1 MRKIVSLVLAAMTSI
16 VFTGHLIAQ
25 SAQTA
30 KVKIDKNIT
39 YQNITGFGGFVCS
52 PQFAYNHMTPA
63 EIQKLW
69 GTGATDA
76 GYNMLRLYIPEDPA
90 NWPQTLATAQQAK
103 SMGLIVFASPW
114 TMPAAWKT
122 NNNSNAVFTDANGVQ
137 QIGYLKPEHYQDY
150 ALHLNSFVTYL
161 ATNGVTLDYIS
172 IQNEPD
178 EMAQYAGCIWTPT
191 QIANFVRDYGQLI
204 NCNVIAPESVGF
216 TDNFANAFLNTATM
230 ANFEVYGGHQYGS
243 MQSIYKQFQNNNKQ
257 IWQTEYLINW
267 NSNTS
272 VPARDFN
279 WSIDGFT
286 FARSVNN
293 AMLGNINAWV
303 HYASK
308 RYYGMMGDGTNG
320 TLAGEMTKRGYILS
334 QFAKTTTGKR
344 RIDAKWEVSNG
355 TLEGSSYISQDGNQV
370 TLVVINSSAN
380 SYSLK
385 ADLPFFTNSGTSTTT
400 SQTADMVSAPFTFT
414 TDTFRPQITVAPS
427 SVMTFVFNKSGDRPV
442 STMTGTEVH
451 YNKIETMTTTNPAF
465 GIGYQ
470 LSGTSVTFYNSTPLI
485 SANTTDSNGY
495 LVLNDRYNKLII
507 NVLSYTTNLSQSSSN
522 TTLYY
527 VDKSNVVRSHNYG
540 SIAFPAP
547 GSGSFNLVFDLSR
560 STLPFGCKGIIGLR
574 SGNFSSILNLN
585 LGDVYFNVGNER
597 AAKFAAA
604 YTSTDSNLIDTLEN
618 EYYTSLDFRTVTGIS
633 PSSSWISGSQN
644 LNSLFYINNSVA
656 NSNANVVSGTVCN
669 TLTLSDQGKDFQ
681 APFNF
686 SATSATYN
694 RIFNGYEVVLLPFE
708 ASVPSGVNAFLMVP
722 GTASISCSAITNGI
736 IPANTPVLINA
747 TGNITFTGTGNVST
761 PKAITVNQMNGVY
774 HTIKVP
780 ANSYVLKTEN
790 GVAGFYKVISGS
802 EPMINPFRAYL
813 TEENTYTAAMLP
825 LDFSLLTVQ
834 DDALQKEQIKVYPN
848 PAKSE
853 IFVELGANDT
863 TANIFDLRGG
873 LIKSGMKMKAGK
885 NRIDISELCAGVYF
899 IEVSSKGTKMV
910 SQKFIKQ

>member
-1 MRKIVSLVLAAMTSI
+1 MRKILNRMLALAVGI
-16 VFTGHLIAQ
+16 ICNQFVN
-25 SAQTA
+25 AQTVLPA
-30 KVKIDKNIT
+30 KVKIDKTIA

-52 PQFAYNHMTPA
+52 PQFAYNHMTPT

-69 GTGATDA
+69 GTGTTNA
-76 GYNMLRLYIPEDPA
+76 GYNILRLYIPEDPA
-90 NWPQTLATAQQAK
+90 NWPQVLATAQQAK
-103 SMGLIVFASPW
+103 AMGLIVFASPW
-114 TMPAAWKT
+114 TMPATWKT
-122 NNNSNAVFTDANGVQ
+122 NNHSNAVFTDANGVQ

-230 ANFEVYGGHQYGS
+230 ANFEVYGGHQYGN
-243 MQSIYKQFQNNNKQ
+243 MQSVYKQFQNNNKQ

-272 VPARDFN
+272 VPARDFS
-279 WSIDGFT
+279 WSIDGFS
-286 FARSVNN
+286 FARAVNN
-293 AMLGNINAWV
+293 AMLGNVNAWV

-308 RYYGMMGDGTNG
+308 RYYGMMGDGSNG
-320 TLAGEMTKRGYILS
+320 TVAGEMTKRGYILS
-334 QFAKTTTGKR
+334 QFAKTTTGKK
-344 RIDAKWEVSNG
+344 RIDAKWEVANG
-355 TLEGSSYISQDGNQV
+355 LLEGSSYISQDGNQI

-380 SYSLK
+380 TYNLK
-385 ADLPFFTNSGTSTTT
+385 ADLPFFTNSGASTTT
-400 SQTADMVSAPFTFT
+400 SQTSDMVSAPFTFPA
-414 TDTFRPQITVAPS
+414 DTFRPQITVNPS

-451 YNKIETMTTTNPAF
+451 YNKIETLSTTNPAF

-470 LSGTSVTFYNSTPLI
+470 LSGKTVTFYNSTPLI
-485 SANTTDSNGY
+485 SSNTSDSNGY
-495 LVLNDRYNKLII
+495 LALNDRYNKLII
-507 NVLSYTTNLSQSSSN
+507 NVLSYTTTLGQSSSN

-527 VDKSNVVRSHNYG
+527 VDNSNVVRSYNYG
-540 SIAFPAP
+540 SITLPAP

-560 STLPFGCKGIIGLR
+560 STLPFGCKGILGLR
-574 SGNFSSILNLN
+574 SGNFSSILTFN

-597 AAKFAAA
+597 AAKFDAA
-604 YTSTDSNLIDTLEN
+604 YTSTDSNLMDALEN
-618 EYYTSLDFRTVTGIS
+618 EYYTSLDFRNVTGITS
-633 PSSSWISGSQN
+633 TSNWINSSQN

-656 NSNANVVSGTVCN
+656 NTNTNVVSGNICN
-669 TLTLSDQGKDFQ
+669 TLTLSDSGKDFQ
-681 APFNF
+681 VSFNF
-686 SATSATYN
+686 SATAATYS
-694 RIFNGYEVVLLPFE
+694 RVINGYEVLLLPFE
-708 ASVPSGVNAFLMVP
+708 ANIPSGVNVYLMTP
-722 GTASISCSAITNGI
+722 GSAGISCSGISTGI
-736 IPANTPVLINA
+736 IPANTPVIVNA

-790 GVAGFYKVISGS
+790 GVTGFYKVSAGS

-825 LDFSLLTVQ
+825 LNFAVLVAENNILRKDEV
-834 DDALQKEQIKVYPN
+834 KVYPS

-853 IFVELGANDT
+853 IFVELKTKDA
-863 TANIFDLRGG
+863 TANILDSRGG
-873 LIKSGMKMKAGK
+873 LIKSGLKMTAGK
-885 NRIDISELCAGVYF
+885 NRIDISELAAGVYF
-899 IEVSSKGTKMV
+899 IEVSSNGTKII
-910 SQKFIKQ
+910 SQKFIKH

>member
-1 MRKIVSLVLAAMTSI
+1 MRKIVNLVLAAMTSI
-16 VFTGHLIAQ
+16 VFTGHFTAQ
-25 SAQTA
+25 NIQTA

-52 PQFAYNHMTPA
+52 PQFAYNHMTSS

-76 GYNMLRLYIPEDPA
+76 GYNMLRLYIPEDSS
-90 NWPQTLATAQQAK
+90 NWPQVLATAQLAK

-114 TMPAAWKT
+114 TMPASWKT
-122 NNNSNAVFTDANGVQ
+122 NNHVNAVYTDTNGVQ
-137 QIGYLKPEHYQDY
+137 QIGYLKPANYQDY

-161 ATNGVTLDYIS
+161 AANGVTLDYIS

-178 EMAQYAGCIWTPT
+178 EMAQYQGCIWTPT
-191 QIANFVRDYGQLI
+191 QIATFVKDYGHLI

-216 TDNFANAFLNTATM
+216 TDNFANAFLNPAVM
-230 ANFEVYGGHQYGS
+230 ANFEVYGGHQYGA
-243 MQSIYKQFQNNNKQ
+243 MQSVYKQFQNNNKQ

-267 NSNTS
+267 NSSTS
-272 VPARDFN
+272 VPARDFS
-279 WSIDGFT
+279 WTIDGFT

-320 TLAGEMTKRGYILS
+320 TVAGEMTKRGYILS

-344 RIDAKWEVSNG
+344 RIDAKWEVANG
-355 TLEGSSYISQDGNQV
+355 ALEGSSYISQDGNQI

-380 SYSLK
+380 SYNLK
-385 ADLPFFTNSGTSTTT
+385 TDLPFFTNSGTSTIT
-400 SQTADMVSAPFTFT
+400 SQTSDMVSAQVTFSV
-414 TDTFRPQITVAPS
+414 DTFRPQITVSPS

-451 YNKIETMTTTNPAF
+451 YNKIETLSTTNPAF
-465 GIGYQ
+465 GTGYQ
-470 LSGTSVTFYNSTPLI
+470 VSGQTVTFYNSTPLF
-485 SANTTDSNGY
+485 SQNMTAANGY
-495 LVLNDRYNKLII
+495 IALNERYNKLVL

-527 VDKSNVVRSHNYG
+527 VDNSNVVRSYNYG
-540 SIAFPAP
+540 SIALPAP

-560 STLPFGCKGIIGLR
+560 STLPFGCKGILGLR
-574 SGNFSSILNLN
+574 SGNFSSILTFN

-597 AAKFAAA
+597 AAKFGAA
-604 YTSTDSNLIDTLEN
+604 YTSTDSNLMDALEN
-618 EYYTSLDFRTVTGIS
+618 EYYTSLDFRTVTGINA
-633 PSSSWISGSQN
+633 SSSWMSSSQN
-644 LNSLFYINNSVA
+644 TNSLFYVNSSVT
-656 NSNANVVSGTVCN
+656 NSNTNVVSGNVCN

-681 APFNF
+681 VPFNF
-686 SATSATYN
+686 SATAATYS
-694 RIFNGYEVVLLPFE
+694 RILNGYEVMILPFE
-708 ASVPSGVNAFLMVP
+708 ASLPTGVNAYLMVP
-722 GTASISCSAITNGI
+722 GAASISCSAINTGI

-747 TGNITFTGTGNVST
+747 TGNIIFTGTGNVST

-790 GVAGFYKVISGS
+790 GVTGFYKVISGS
-802 EPMINPFRAYL
+802 EPMINSFRAYL
-813 TEENTYTAAMLP
+813 TEENTYTAAILP
-825 LDFSLLTVQ
+825 LDFSLLAVENNT
-834 DDALQKEQIKVYPN
+834 LQKEGTKVYPS

-853 IFVELGANDT
+853 IFVDLKATDA

-873 LIKSGMKMKAGK
+873 LIKSGLKMTAGK
-885 NRIDISELCAGVYF
+885 NRIDINELSAGIYF
-899 IEVSSKGTKMV
+899 IEVSSKGTRII

>member
-1 MRKIVSLVLAAMTSI
+1 MRKIVSLVLAAMTGI
-16 VFTGHLIAQ
+16 VFTGHLSAQ
-25 SAQTA
+25 STQTA

-52 PQFAYNHMTPA
+52 PQFAYNHMTPT

-90 NWPQTLATAQQAK
+90 NWPQALATAQQAK

-122 NNNSNAVFTDANGVQ
+122 NNSSNAVFTDANGVQ

-243 MQSIYKQFQNNNKQ
+243 MQSVYKQFQNNNKQ

-272 VPARDFN
+272 VPARDFS
-279 WSIDGFT
+279 WAIDGFT
-286 FARSVNN
+286 FARSINN

-303 HYASK
+303 HYAAK

-320 TLAGEMTKRGYILS
+320 TVAGQMTKRGYILS

-355 TLEGSSYISQDGNQV
+355 TLEGSSYISQDGNQI

-400 SQTADMVSAPFTFT
+400 SQTTDMVSAPFSFT

-451 YNKIETMTTTNPAF
+451 YNKIETQATTNAAF

-470 LSGTSVTFYNSTPLI
+470 LSGKTVTFYNSTPLI

-495 LVLNDRYNKLII
+495 LALNDRYNKLII
-507 NVLSYTTNLSQSSSN
+507 NVLSYTTSNLPTSSN

-527 VDKSNVVRSHNYG
+527 VDSNGTLRNHNYG
-540 SIAFPAP
+540 SVAFPSP
-547 GSGSFNLVFDLSR
+547 GSGSFNLIFDISR
-560 STLPFGCKGIIGLR
+560 SVLPYGCKGIIGLR

-597 AAKFAAA
+597 AAKFDAA
-604 YTSTDSNLIDTLEN
+604 YTSTDSNLIDALEN
-618 EYYTSLDFRTVTGIS
+618 DNYTSLDFRNTTGINS
-633 PSSSWISGSQN
+633 TSTWTNTSQN
-644 LNSLFYINNSVA
+644 SNSLFYVNSSVTNN
-656 NSNANVVSGTVCN
+656 NTNVIAGTTCS

-681 APFNF
+681 VPFNF
-686 SATSATYN
+686 TAATASYTRNFSNY
-694 RIFNGYEVVLLPFE
+694 GVVMLPFE
-708 ASVPSGVNAFLMVP
+708 ANVPAGITAYTMVPSATGV
-722 GTASISCSAITNGI
+722 TSTQITNGI
-736 IPANTPVLINA
+736 VPANTPVLVNA
-747 TGNITFTGTGNVST
+747 TGNISFTGSGSVST
-761 PKAITVNQMNGVY
+761 PKAITVNQVNGVY
-774 HTIKVP
+774 HLIKVP
-780 ANSYVLKTEN
+780 AGAYILKTEN
-790 GVAGFYKVISGS
+790 GVTGFYKVTAGN
-802 EPMINPFRAYL
+802 EPFINPFQGYI
-813 TEENTYTAAMLP
+813 TEENTYTSSFLP
-825 LDFSLLTVQ
+825 LNFATLAVSQSESAKDRVS
-834 DDALQKEQIKVYPN
+834 VYPN
-848 PAKSE
+848 PAQNEFFIELKSDKAKYSLFDAKGSLIIE
-853 IFVELGANDT
+853 KQELSSGKNKINIANLPAGIYFVEISDSGKT
-863 TANIFDLRGG
+863 VTRK
-873 LIKSGMKMKAGK
+873 LIKK
-885 NRIDISELCAGVYF
+885 
-899 IEVSSKGTKMV
+899 
-910 SQKFIKQ
+910 